1 MSTRQINMRLEPD
14 LVDALE
20 HVARAESLDRSTVVR
35 RFLESSLR
43 TWKHEHALGGYQRGE
58 LSIGRAAEEAGL
70 TQWELIEA
78 SRDAGIAYPL
88 SPTDVDDRLGS
99 LPAPAANSDAR
110 NGGFRAHLDWLGQTV
125 ETLADVPPER
135 GGVLLVG
142 INPAPASV
150 AAGHYYQGRIGR
162 RLWARLERVGLLT
175 DPIPGAEDHAFRAA
189 GHGLTDLVKRPTASA
204 QELQQ
209 SELAIGA
216 EIVRAKI
223 QEWQP
228 GLVLFAFKAA
238 ARHLVGELPS
248 PGEGLALDG
257 VRTFLL
263 SGPYAPR
270 ALAEQVDGELRTL
283 LAGRG

>member
-1 MSTRQINMRLEPD
+1 MSTRQINMRLEPE

-20 HVARAESLDRSTVVR
+20 HVAREESLDRSTVVR

-78 SRDAGIAYPL
+78 ARDAGIAYPL
-88 SPTDVDDRLGS
+88 SPTDIDDRLES
-99 LPAPAANSDAR
+99 LPASVDDSYAH
-110 NGGFRAHLDWLGQTV
+110 NGGFQTHLDWLGQTV
-125 ETLADVPPER
+125 QTLADVAPEP

-142 INPAPASV
+142 INPAPISV

-175 DPIPGAEDHAFRAA
+175 DPIPGAEDDAFRAA

-204 QELQQ
+204 RELQR
-209 SELAIGA
+209 SELTTGA
-216 EIVRAKI
+216 EIVRTKI

-228 GLVLFAFKAA
+228 GLVLFAFKDAA
-238 ARHLVGELPS
+238 QHLVGELLS
-248 PGEGLALDG
+248 PGEGPTLDG

-270 ALAEQVDGELRTL
+270 ALAEQVDAELRAL
-283 LAGRG
+283 LAERA